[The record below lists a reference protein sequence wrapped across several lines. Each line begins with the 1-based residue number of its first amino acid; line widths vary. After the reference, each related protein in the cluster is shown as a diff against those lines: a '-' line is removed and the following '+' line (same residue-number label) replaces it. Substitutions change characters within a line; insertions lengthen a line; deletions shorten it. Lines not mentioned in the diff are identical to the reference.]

1 MLNNGESFMINSREF
16 SDKLALLDGANDSSN
31 DDDETL
37 EKLSTDMYIVHNFEK
52 IPKQLATKLLCA
64 LVGCQCFDH

>member
-1 MLNNGESFMINSREF
+1 MINSREF

-37 EKLSTDMYIVHNFEK
+37 EKLSTDMYIV
-52 IPKQLATKLLCA
+52 L
-64 LVGCQCFDH
+64 